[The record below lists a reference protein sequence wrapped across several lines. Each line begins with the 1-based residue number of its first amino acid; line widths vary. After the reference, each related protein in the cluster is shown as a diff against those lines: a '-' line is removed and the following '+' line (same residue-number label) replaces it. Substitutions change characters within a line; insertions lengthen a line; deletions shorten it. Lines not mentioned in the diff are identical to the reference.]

1 MNKQIFHGKESR
13 EKLLEGVNDLADA
26 VVVTLGPR
34 GRNVIIEKENLSPHI
49 TKDGVTVA
57 KSINFSDSGKNL
69 GAQIIKEAAQQTAD
83 TAGDGTTTSTVLARS
98 IFKNGMEAVASG
110 SNPIELYRGMQIAT
124 KSISNSL
131 LKNVSKDVSSDETI
145 KHIATISANGDTEI
159 GSIIADAIKEV
170 GRDGV
175 VTVEEGNS
183 AETELE
189 IVEGLQFDRGYL
201 SHFFMNNQSKLACIL
216 EEPNVLIYDGRISD
230 MNEIIPL
237 LENSSISNKPIVIIA
252 HEVDGEALATMVV
265 NSARGTLKCLAVK
278 APGFGQERI
287 EILKDIA
294 VLTGGTVISKE
305 LGLTLEDVTDEHFGV
320 CDKIVSDKIKT
331 SIIGGRGS
339 KESIENRIELI
350 KTEKEKTQSDY
361 EKEKLQTRLSK
372 LAGGVAIIRVGA
384 QSEVEL
390 KEKKDRVDD
399 AILSTKA
406 AIEEGIVPGG
416 GVALI
421 HALENCDFGELL
433 TLSKDMTIGSSIIAE
448 ACRAPFKAIL
458 TNAGLNSDKLLSELI
473 SRVSNGEELVGYD
486 VVNEKFDNLVSI
498 GVIDPTKVT
507 RTALEKAV
515 SVAGTLLTTECMIV
529 NEPKNTSDTGEVK

>member
-1 MNKQIFHGKESR
+1 MSKQIFHNRDSR

-34 GRNVIIEKENLSPHI
+34 GRNVIIEKENSSPHI

-57 KSINFSDSGKNL
+57 KSINFTDSGKNL

-98 IFKNGMEAVASG
+98 IFKNGMDAVISG
-110 SNPIELYRGMQIAT
+110 SNPIELYRGMQLAT
-124 KSISNSL
+124 KSISKSL
-131 LKNVSKDVSSDETI
+131 LKNVSNDVSSDETI
-145 KHIATISANGDTEI
+145 KNIATISANGDTEI

-183 AETELE
+183 SETELE

-216 EEPNVLIYDGRISD
+216 EEPNILIYDGRISD
-230 MNEIIPL
+230 MNDILPI

-305 LGLTLEDVTDEHFGV
+305 LGISLEDVTDEHFGV

-331 SIIGGRGS
+331 SIIGGSGS
-339 KESIENRIELI
+339 KEAIENRIEMI
-350 KTEKEKTQSDY
+350 KTEKEKSQSDY

-390 KEKKDRVDD
+390 REKKDRVDD

-421 HALENCDFGELL
+421 HAIQKSDIGEFSG
-433 TLSKDMTIGSSIIAE
+433 LSKDMVIGASIICE
-448 ACRAPFKAIL
+448 ACNAPFKAIL
-458 TNAGLNSDKLLSELI
+458 SNAGLDSDTLLSELENRI
-473 SRVSNGEELVGYD
+473 SNGEKLVGYD
-486 VVNEKFDNLVSI
+486 VINEKFDNLVDI

-529 NEPKNTSDTGEVK
+529 NEPKQPDTK